1 MLWGGTLNLHICSM
15 LQYVKVSLN
24 APQTLENYAHLS
36 HLHRV
41 AYLWLFP
48 QIYRLNHNEKIFYSE
63 NMFPGNMFCK
73 QLFEQKDRTQ
83 WHDAARI
90 LILFLPHAKTNIFS
104 CKSDDPQSLDYL
116 LCCLCCKTS
125 SNHNQKTCTHNETQ
139 LECFRKSWQTSLE
152 QNEGAV
158 APATCLPER
167 RQPLW

>member
-15 LQYVKVSLN
+15 LQYVKVPWTRTDVGKLC
-24 APQTLENYAHLS
+24 TLS

-73 QLFEQKDRTQ
+73 HLFEQKDRTQ

-125 SNHNQKTCTHNETQ
+125 SNHNQKTCTLWYAVGPVNTHNELQ
-139 LECFRKSWQTSLE
+139 KKL
-152 QNEGAV
+152 
-158 APATCLPER
+158 
-167 RQPLW
+167 